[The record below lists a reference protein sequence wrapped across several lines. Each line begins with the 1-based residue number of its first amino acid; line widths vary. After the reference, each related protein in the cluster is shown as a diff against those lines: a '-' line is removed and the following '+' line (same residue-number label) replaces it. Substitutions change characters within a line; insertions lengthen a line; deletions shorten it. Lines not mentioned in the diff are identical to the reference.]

1 VKQKNKKRGTMKKF
15 IIPVL
20 LLFVFF
26 GIATNAYC
34 DDDDLDGEINIKI
47 GIDLK
52 KQSHSLS
59 YGKIKETDAGFSL
72 GIENLVPVY
81 NNIRCGGGLEYC
93 AFPAKINTMAL
104 SALAIY
110 ATLKITPFT
119 NSQKT
124 HLRKVYL
131 KTNLGYS
138 KALLR
143 FENLFSGGSLYF
155 AIGPGIE
162 TKKGIFFELKGSLY
176 NSLSETSSNIGD
188 IDTSF
193 FKFGLDIGYKFKDFL
208 NFGEF

>member
-1 VKQKNKKRGTMKKF
+1 MKKL

-20 LLFVFF
+20 LVFAF
-26 GIATNAYC
+26 LGIDINAYC

-52 KQSHSLS
+52 KQSHGLS
-59 YGKIKETDAGFSL
+59 YRNIKETNAGFSL

-81 NNIRCGGGLEYC
+81 DNIRCGGGLEYC

-110 ATLKITPFT
+110 ATLKIIPFT

-124 HLRKVYL
+124 YLRKVYL
-131 KTNLGYS
+131 KSNIGYS
-138 KALLR
+138 KAVLK
-143 FENLFSGGSLYF
+143 FENLFTGGGLYF

-162 TKKGIFFELKGSLY
+162 TEKGIFFEFKGSLY
-176 NSLSETSSNIGD
+176 NSLSEASSDIGD